1 MCVITAKYFD
11 DLGWIGAKQRDR
23 NYVPDISFER
33 EKVGD
38 VEILMYRDN
47 TTGYR
52 EGLNSKGIAILSAS
66 LKVADDEKEIEKK
79 TTKHSGDGD
88 RINKALKE
96 TSLSKAVKSCL
107 DSKLTGNTLVFDKD
121 RCFLIEACTRPCKEG
136 EGDGTYEYKLMEI
149 PKDKTVARTNH
160 GIKLPWAGYQK
171 TGDKNEKDS
180 RKSSEARLMIARK
193 VAKAA
198 RTPQAILDLL
208 CVKYS
213 NNPQMNTLR
222 TTTDKKKMRTTA
234 QVLLIPSEE
243 TMYFRPVASDVNYN
257 FHKLND
263 PNARTW
269 VELLSN
275 KPLWKN
281 HDRKANGNL
290 TLKHKN

>member
-1 MCVITAKYFD
+1 MCVIVAKYFD
-11 DLGWIGAKQRDR
+11 DLGWVGAKQRDR
-23 NYVPDISFER
+23 NYVPDIGFER
-33 EKVGD
+33 EETGG
-38 VEILMYRDN
+38 VEILMYKDN

-52 EGLNSKGIAILSAS
+52 EGINSKGIAILSAS

-96 TSLSKAVKSCL
+96 TSLNKAIKSCL
-107 DSKLTGNTLVFDKD
+107 DSKLTGNTLIFDKS
-121 RCFLIEACTRPCKEG
+121 RCYLLEACTVPCEEGSEG
-136 EGDGTYEYKLMEI
+136 EYKYKLMEI
-149 PKDKTVARTNH
+149 PRDKTVARTNH

-171 TGDKNEKDS
+171 SGGQSEKES

-213 NNPQMNTLR
+213 NNPQMNALR

-243 TMYFRPVASDVNYN
+243 TMYFRPIASDVNYN

-263 PNARTW
+263 PEAKTW

-275 KPLWKN
+275 KPLWEH
-281 HDRKANGNL
+281 HDKKANGNL
-290 TLKHKN
+290 SLKHKN